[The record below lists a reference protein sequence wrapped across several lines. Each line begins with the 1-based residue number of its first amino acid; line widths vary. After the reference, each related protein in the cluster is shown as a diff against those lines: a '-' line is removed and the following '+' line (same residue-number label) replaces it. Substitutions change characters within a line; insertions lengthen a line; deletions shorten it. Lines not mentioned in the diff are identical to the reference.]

1 MLDLAATRDEAIALQ
16 GLELLAA
23 GDALDR
29 QPHYRVGDL
38 LGLPVRTASGR
49 AVGEVRD
56 VLEAPAHEILAV
68 RAPDG
73 GDVLIPLVD
82 ELITPAGRRP
92 DRRRRPPRRA
102 GALSVRFDVFTLF
115 PEAFAWYLGQVHIRA
130 ATGLGHEFVLTDY
143 RDHTP
148 LGHQQVDDTPYGGGA
163 GMVLR
168 IDVVCAALEA
178 VFGGAAEH
186 VKASRRVVE
195 LTPKGRQL
203 DDALATELAGGDL
216 VLLCGR
222 YEGIDERVA
231 HLVSDRVSIGPYV
244 LSGGEIAAMATLDAV
259 TRKLPGVISNPDS
272 VVSESHAPELEG
284 GAEYPHYTRPAE
296 FRGWE
301 VPEVLRSG
309 HHAEIARWRA
319 EQVRKR

>member
-1 MLDLAATRDEAIALQ
+1 M
-16 GLELLAA
+16 
-23 GDALDR
+23 
-29 QPHYRVGDL
+29 
-38 LGLPVRTASGR
+38 R
-49 AVGEVRD
+49 A
-56 VLEAPAHEILAV
+56 
-68 RAPDG
+68 
-73 GDVLIPLVD
+73 
-82 ELITPAGRRP
+82 
-92 DRRRRPPRRA
+92 
-102 GALSVRFDVFTLF
+102 DVFTLL
-115 PEAFAWYLGQVHIRA
+115 PQAFDWYLAQVHLRA
-130 ATGLGHEFVLTDY
+130 AADLGHQVVVTNY

-148 LGHQQVDDTPYGGGA
+148 LSHLQVDDTPYGGGA

-178 VFGGAAEH
+178 VFGGDAER
-186 VKASRRVVE
+186 VKDGRRVVE

-203 DDALATELAGGDL
+203 DDALATELAAGDL

-222 YEGIDERVA
+222 YEGIDERVT
-231 HLVSDRVSIGPYV
+231 HLVTDRVSIGPYV
-244 LSGGEIAAMATLDAV
+244 LSGGEIAAMAVLDAV
-259 TRKLPGVISNPDS
+259 TRKLPGAISNPES
-272 VVSESHAPELEG
+272 IVSESHAPDLEG

>member
-1 MLDLAATRDEAIALQ
+1 
-16 GLELLAA
+16 
-23 GDALDR
+23 
-29 QPHYRVGDL
+29 
-38 LGLPVRTASGR
+38 
-49 AVGEVRD
+49 
-56 VLEAPAHEILAV
+56 
-68 RAPDG
+68 
-73 GDVLIPLVD
+73 
-82 ELITPAGRRP
+82 
-92 DRRRRPPRRA
+92 
-102 GALSVRFDVFTLF
+102 VRFDVFTLF
-115 PEAFAWYLGQVHIRA
+115 PEAFDWYLGQVHIRA
-130 ATGLGHEFVLTDY
+130 AVDLGHSFELTNY

-148 LGHQQVDDTPYGGGA
+148 LSHLQVDDTPYGGGA

-178 VFGGAAEH
+178 AFGVDAGR
-186 VKASRRVVE
+186 VQDDRRVVE

-203 DDALATELAGGDL
+203 DDQLASELAAGDL

-222 YEGIDERVA
+222 YEGIDERVTN
-231 HLVSDRVSIGPYV
+231 LVTDRVSIGPYV

-272 VVSESHAPELEG
+272 IVSESHAPELEG

-309 HHAEIARWRA
+309 HHAAIERWRA